1 MPKQEILLP
10 KMELKLF
17 YEKDKFSIRD
27 LAKRYNCGSTTIQRV
42 LHKYKIRV
50 RPTMAIK
57 LIIPRRKIR
66 FLYENG
72 RKSIAD
78 ISRIF
83 SCAPATILNRLKE
96 YKIITRDFSSA
107 HIKYPKKD
115 FSGDLIEKAYLIGF
129 RIGDLHIRKYE
140 RNGKVISVECA
151 STKPD
156 QITLIRNLFR
166 KYGYIRITQSDGD
179 SIIRIQCGLNSS
191 FNFLLPK
198 QDLIE
203 GWILRDNKLFFAFL
217 AGYLDAEGEI
227 NIHSG
232 GFAYLRVG
240 SYDKNILIQIK
251 NKLEKYGIEPKFNLD
266 QPKGAKVNLSLR
278 DKQRGIKK
286 TYKTKNDFWRVAV
299 YRKKD
304 LLNLFKFISPYI
316 KHQRLKIA
324 LRNAKKNIIER
335 NNSFGNLRMS

>member
-1 MPKQEILLP
+1 MLKQKIVLP
-10 KMELKLF
+10 KMQLKLF
-17 YEKDKFSIRD
+17 YERDKLSIRD
-27 LAKRYNCGSTTIQRV
+27 LAKRYGCGNTTIQKA
-42 LHKYKIRV
+42 LHKYKIQV
-50 RPTMAIK
+50 RPTMATK

-66 FLYENG
+66 FLYERRG
-72 RKSIAD
+72 KSTTD
-78 ISRIF
+78 ISRMF
-83 SCAPATILNRLKE
+83 SCTPVTILNRLKE
-96 YKIITRDFSSA
+96 YKIRIRDFSSA

-129 RIGDLHIRKYE
+129 RLGDLHVRKYE
-140 RNGKVISVECA
+140 KNGKVISIECA
-151 STKPD
+151 STKQN
-156 QITLIRNLFR
+156 QIILIRNLFR
-166 KYGYIRITQSDGD
+166 RYGYIRITQSEGD
-179 SIIRIQCGLNSS
+179 SIIRIQCALNSS

-203 GWILRDNKLFFAFL
+203 RWILRNRKLFFAFF

-227 NIHSG
+227 NIHAG

-240 SYDKNILIQIK
+240 TYDKNILIQIK
-251 NKLEKYGIEPKFNLD
+251 NELEKCGIKSKFNLD
-266 QPKGAKVNLSLR
+266 QPKGTKVNLSLR
-278 DKQRGIKK
+278 DRQRGIKK
-286 TYKTKNDFWRVAV
+286 TYKTKHDFWRVAV

-316 KHQRLKIA
+316 RHQRLKIA